1 MGRVLLLSIA
11 LALLSSAPGLAAS
24 THDPLGL
31 ERSLAHPPNT
41 DRPSM
46 LWWWPGAAVVD
57 RETASEITAMKRAGF
72 GSAQIVDLEGYSDL
86 SGPRAWQWGTP
97 DWFARFNA
105 ALAKANA
112 SHLRIDTAP
121 YPIWMM
127 TSPAVSGPNSNLSSQ
142 GLSYGTREV
151 TGPAEFAGP
160 PPDASGVVGSKTLV
174 AVTAAQPAGGDTT
187 LDPRSAVDLSGSVRG
202 DGLVHWSV
210 PAGRWLLF
218 GFWSRPSGQLPN
230 SLYGLVQDANLDAIV
245 PDTDPN
251 RLLTVDPYNP
261 EATKAALGW
270 LDQNMMTPDAV
281 DLFRRYGGELYEDS
295 LEYYYGTHS
304 APWTPSLLDE
314 FRTRRGYS
322 LAPYLPALVVPDL
335 YTFWKSGATVYSKP
349 DYDFAGGL
357 GVRVRHDYYETLTDL
372 FIEHQRVLES
382 WAHGHG
388 LTGFRHQ
395 DYGTTI
401 DSSRAQG
408 ATGIPDTE
416 SLASG
421 EPWPAGSPGE
431 QQALDAYR
439 VAAGAAHIAGAPA
452 VNLETGDVQGCDKG
466 FCPYGGQP
474 TDYWKIINRAYT
486 AGVTR
491 IQIHGMAYRHVP
503 PTEQGIQPN
512 PWPGWN
518 PWRGIFSE
526 PWAQTWPQWRFWP
539 RFTTY
544 MGRASQLLSH
554 GQPSVDLLFY
564 RDNFL
569 GTAAGDLGN
578 TRRLALDEVGYTYD
592 FTDPVTLVTQ
602 GSVRDGRLFPDGAGY
617 KALVVD
623 GADSWVS
630 GMPGAT
636 AAKLAELARAG
647 LPIVFVGPLPAQGT
661 SARDPA
667 GEDATVREA
676 VAAMLA
682 LPNVRHVD
690 GADAVLGAVADL
702 GIAPDAAWSRPVLV
716 RSVHRRTAT
725 RDVWYLFNDGD
736 APARFTAS
744 LATQGTPY
752 AVDLWDNTTA
762 PVGEYQQTGATLQV
776 PLRLE
781 PEEATVL
788 VVDRASTAPLH
799 VVATT
804 ADSASASH
812 GRVTVADSRAGIYRT
827 ALSNGKTRAVRVG
840 GSPAPLAPSRW
851 RLHVTEF
858 APKGS
863 PTHDL
868 APARL
873 KDWQKIPALKNIAGT
888 GTYSARFTVPASWL
902 RGGGV
907 ELTLGRVYGAS
918 SVSLNGRRVT
928 AATVR
933 LPGDRYRVGELLH
946 SGTNTITVQV
956 ATPPLNA
963 LRGLGLA
970 GHAGYGG
977 FASQPAVPA
986 GLVGPVTL
994 TPYRTAT
1001 VAS

>member
-1 MGRVLLLSIA
+1 
-11 LALLSSAPGLAAS
+11 
-24 THDPLGL
+24 
-31 ERSLAHPPNT
+31 
-41 DRPSM
+41 
-46 LWWWPGAAVVD
+46 
-57 RETASEITAMKRAGF
+57 
-72 GSAQIVDLEGYSDL
+72 
-86 SGPRAWQWGTP
+86 
-97 DWFARFNA
+97 
-105 ALAKANA
+105 
-112 SHLRIDTAP
+112 
-121 YPIWMM
+121 
-127 TSPAVSGPNSNLSSQ
+127 
-142 GLSYGTREV
+142 
-151 TGPAEFAGP
+151 
-160 PPDASGVVGSKTLV
+160 
-174 AVTAAQPAGGDTT
+174 
-187 LDPRSAVDLSGSVRG
+187 
-202 DGLVHWSV
+202 
-210 PAGRWLLF
+210 
-218 GFWSRPSGQLPN
+218 
-230 SLYGLVQDANLDAIV
+230 
-245 PDTDPN
+245 
-251 RLLTVDPYNP
+251 
-261 EATKAALGW
+261 
-270 LDQNMMTPDAV
+270 
-281 DLFRRYGGELYEDS
+281 
-295 LEYYYGTHS
+295 
-304 APWTPSLLDE
+304 
-314 FRTRRGYS
+314 
-322 LAPYLPALVVPDL
+322 
-335 YTFWKSGATVYSKP
+335 
-349 DYDFAGGL
+349 
-357 GVRVRHDYYETLTDL
+357 
-372 FIEHQRVLES
+372 
-382 WAHGHG
+382 
-388 LTGFRHQ
+388 
-395 DYGTTI
+395 
-401 DSSRAQG
+401 
-408 ATGIPDTE
+408 
-416 SLASG
+416 
-421 EPWPAGSPGE
+421 
-431 QQALDAYR
+431 
-439 VAAGAAHIAGAPA
+439 
-452 VNLETGDVQGCDKG
+452 
-466 FCPYGGQP
+466 
-474 TDYWKIINRAYT
+474 
-486 AGVTR
+486 
-491 IQIHGMAYRHVP
+491 
-503 PTEQGIQPN
+503 
-512 PWPGWN
+512 
-518 PWRGIFSE
+518 
-526 PWAQTWPQWRFWP
+526 
-539 RFTTY
+539 
-544 MGRASQLLSH
+544 
-554 GQPSVDLLFY
+554 
-564 RDNFL
+564 
-569 GTAAGDLGN
+569 
-578 TRRLALDEVGYTYD
+578 
-592 FTDPVTLVTQ
+592 
-602 GSVRDGRLFPDGAGY
+602 
-617 KALVVD
+617 
-623 GADSWVS
+623 VS

-667 GEDATVREA
+667 GEGATVREA